1 MEKHKLIRST
11 HVMSIMKVV
20 GSPKLTIH
28 FDEYLTPH
36 PYTNSL
42 YYPNI
47 DWEAG
52 AKGLF
57 DALET
62 SAPPELLDC
71 LAVLFDESTTQQCV
85 NAVMGR

>member
-1 MEKHKLIRST
+1 MKTHELISST
-11 HVMSIMKVV
+11 HVMSIMKAV
-20 GSPKLTIH
+20 GRPKLTIH
-28 FDEYLTPH
+28 FDEYAPFELSPPH
-36 PYTNSL
+36 I
-42 YYPNI
+42 I

-71 LAVLFDESTTQQCV
+71 LAVLFDERTTQQCV

>member
-1 MEKHKLIRST
+1 MGKHTLIRST

-28 FDEYLTPH
+28 FDEYEATSTH
-36 PYTNSL
+36 SIN
-42 YYPNI
+42 
-47 DWEAG
+47 WEAG

-71 LAVLFDESTTQQCV
+71 LAVLFDERTTQKCLI
-85 NAVMGR
+85 AVMGGE